1 MPLKNKNIAEK
12 LEEIA
17 GLLEIKGEN
26 RFRIRSY
33 RDAARVI
40 SDMSEDIGS
49 LVDDE
54 GKLQDI
60 PGIGE
65 SIAEKIREIIK
76 TGKLKQLEKL
86 KKEIPESLLEVM
98 ALEQMGPERTKVLY
112 EKLGVESI
120 EDLKK
125 AVQEGKIED
134 ISGFGTKMSETISKA
149 IEEYEQMDHVGR
161 FKLKEVEDRIESLK
175 HHLEK
180 ELDNI
185 SIAGSYRRKKET
197 VGDIDILATAEDP
210 QKGIE
215 HFTSYEDVSRVL
227 SKGETKSSL
236 ILKSGMRVDLRLVE
250 KKSYGAA
257 MVYFTGS
264 KAHNIELRKI
274 ARDKSMKVN
283 EYGLYKGKKLVASKE
298 EEDIYSKLDL
308 RYIEP
313 ELRENKG
320 EIEAARKNNLP
331 HLIELEDIKGDL
343 QTHTNYTDGMYPM
356 EEMVNAAEE
365 MGYEYYAITD
375 HSKRVSMAG
384 GLDEK
389 KLEEQIEKIDE
400 LVSKKKKIKI
410 LKAIEVDILED
421 GSLDLP
427 DDILKELDLVVCA
440 IHYYQNLSK
449 KKQTKRIL
457 KAMENPYFN
466 ILAHPTGRI
475 IGKRKGY
482 DFDLK
487 KVMKEARDSGCYLE
501 INAAPE
507 RLDLSDD
514 NARMAKEMN
523 LKLSIS
529 TDAHSTD
536 ELKNM
541 KYGVNQARRGW
552 LEKDDVL
559 NTRPWKELKKMLERK

>member
-1 MPLKNKNIAEK
+1 MPLNNKNIAEK

-40 SDMSEDIGS
+40 SGMSEDIGT
-49 LVDDE
+49 LVDGE

-65 SIAEKIREIIK
+65 SIAEKIKEIIK

-86 KKEIPESLLEVM
+86 KKKIPESLLEVM

-125 AVQEGKIED
+125 AIKEGKVDD
-134 ISGFGTKMSETISKA
+134 ISGFGALMSEKISEA

-161 FKLKEVEDRIESLK
+161 FRLKEVEDRIESLK
-175 HHLEK
+175 DHLEK

-197 VGDIDILATAEDP
+197 VGDLDILATAKEP
-210 QKGIE
+210 QKAVE
-215 HFTSYEDVSRVL
+215 HFTSYDDVSRVL

-236 ILKSGMRVDLRLVE
+236 ILKSGIRVDLRLIE

-257 MVYFTGS
+257 MLYFTGS

-274 ARDKSMKVN
+274 AREKDMKVN
-283 EYGLYKGKKLVASKE
+283 EYGLYKGKKQLASKTE
-298 EEDIYSKLDL
+298 EEIYKKLDL
-308 RYIEP
+308 RYVEP

-320 EIEAARKNNLP
+320 EIEAARNNKLP
-331 HLIELEDIKGDL
+331 ELIELEDIKGDL
-343 QTHTNYTDGMYPM
+343 QTHTNYTDGIYSLDK
-356 EEMVNAAEE
+356 MVKAAED
-365 MGYEYYAITD
+365 MGYDYYAISD

-389 KLEEQIEKIDE
+389 KLAEQIENIDE
-400 LVSKKKKIKI
+400 LNSKNKKLKI

-421 GSLDLP
+421 GSLDLS

-487 KVMKEARDSGCYLE
+487 KVMKEAVDSGCYLE

-507 RLDLSDD
+507 RLDLNDD

-523 LKLSIS
+523 LKLAIS
-529 TDAHSTD
+529 TDAHSID

-541 KYGVNQARRGW
+541 EYGVNQARRGW
-552 LEKDDVL
+552 LGKDDVL
-559 NTRPWKELKKMLERK
+559 NTRTWKELKKLLERK